1 MKEKYKN
8 IVFYFFTIIFI
19 IFISEIF
26 FTLLFIFHQS
36 NYHGPMANLF
46 FKQVNTKET
55 PNIYRI
61 EYDKNTK
68 KLKSGSYKSKNGVEY
83 KVNSLGFLGEEFTI
97 QNENNCRIIS
107 LGGSTTAGISS
118 EKTYPEILEEKLQQ
132 NNLNCEV
139 LNFGF
144 PSKGLNYLENL
155 LVNEAVNY
163 KPNIITIMSNRN
175 SVMYDSFGNSS
186 VSPGLIN
193 NKFDYFIYKTDKFL
207 FLKIMTYRFF
217 QLSYK
222 RILSVLHNEE
232 DKIVN
237 PYDPKNLHLKN
248 YFTSKYLNQM
258 ANILNFCRLNN
269 IKVVLIKEA
278 HYIEPSYQ
286 KSLESL
292 SNDEIVNKLLVYHK
306 ETNRNKKSLFW
317 IYTNLIL
324 NNILDEIKLKNPDV
338 VIVDPTEELY
348 SLDKDKYFSKDG
360 IHLTLHGNEIVA
372 DKIMQ
377 SIMRAFSLPAFSS

>member
-8 IVFYFFTIIFI
+8 IVFYFFTIILI
-19 IFISEIF
+19 IFISEIL

-36 NYHGPMANLF
+36 NYYGPMANLF

-55 PNIYRI
+55 LNIYRI
-61 EYDKNTK
+61 EYDKNTN
-68 KLKSGSYKSKNGVEY
+68 KLKSGSYKSENGVEY

-107 LGGSTTAGISS
+107 LGGSTTAGTSS

-175 SVMYDSFGNSS
+175 SVMYDSYGNSS

-248 YFTSKYLNQM
+248 YFTSKYINQM
-258 ANILNFCRLNN
+258 NNIINFCRNN
-269 IKVVLIKEA
+269 DIKVVLIKQPR
-278 HYIEPSYQ
+278 YIDLEYQ
-286 KSLESL
+286 KILRGL
-292 SNDEIVNKLLVYHK
+292 SKEKILNKLLTYQK
-306 ETNRNKKSLFW
+306 EKKRNKIDLFW
-317 IYTNLIL
+317 MYTSAIINKS
-324 NNILDEIKLKNPDV
+324 LDEIKLNNPD
-338 VIVDPTEELY
+338 IILVDPIEEIFKHKKEINFIDNDNL
-348 SLDKDKYFSKDG
+348 
-360 IHLTLHGNEIVA
+360 HLTSQGNEIVA
-372 DKIMQ
+372 EEIML
-377 SIMRAFSLPAFSS
+377 SIFDSVKLLASP